1 MKKLLKHKWNKLHP
15 CEKKA
20 VVVAGV
26 LAVALFTIDIALE
39 IHDMN
44 DGGAN

>member
-20 VVVAGV
+20 MIIAGV
-26 LAVALFTIDIALE
+26 IGVALLALDIALE
-39 IHDMN
+39 IHDMEN
-44 DGGAN
+44 GGAN